1 MIKIAVLF
9 VVLCT
14 FIVAAVTGYVKNV
27 IKLAECDFQAPYK
40 AEVMHAVGII
50 PPIGMFTGY
59 MDFGK

>member
-9 VVLCT
+9 VVLCAS
-14 FIVAAVTGYVKNV
+14 IVAAVTGYVKNV
-27 IKLAECDFQAPYK
+27 IKLSECDFQAPYK

-50 PPIGMFTGY
+50 PTIGMFTGY